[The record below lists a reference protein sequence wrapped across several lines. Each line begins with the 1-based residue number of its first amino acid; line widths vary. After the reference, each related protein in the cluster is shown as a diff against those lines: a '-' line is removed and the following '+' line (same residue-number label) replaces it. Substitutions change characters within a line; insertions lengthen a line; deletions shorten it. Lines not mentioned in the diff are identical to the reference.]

1 MEKNIMEEK
10 VRLSILLDIYKNILT
25 EKQYEYMDYYC
36 NQDLGVTEIANNKKI
51 SRQATSRMLMQSKEK
66 LEELEKNLQIMK
78 KQQEI
83 KKQLEKLK
91 QKNIEPDIIKNIEA
105 QLDF

>member
-25 EKQYEYMDYYC
+25 QKQYEYMDYYC
-36 NQDLGVTEIANNKKI
+36 NQDLGITEIANNKNI
-51 SRQATSRMLMQSKEK
+51 SRQAINRILTQSKEK
-66 LEELEKNLQIMK
+66 LEELEKKLQIMK
-78 KQQEI
+78 KQQII
-83 KKQLEKLK
+83 KQQIEKLK
-91 QKNIEPDIIKNIEA
+91 QKNIEKDIIEKIEA